1 MLKAKTR
8 KSVLRRFKVTP
19 SGKVLHRHAF
29 RRHLH
34 ANKSKKQLG
43 NLKKV
48 TELKGQFAK
57 RIRKALGK

>member
-1 MLKAKTR
+1 MPKAKTR
-8 KSVLRRFKVTP
+8 KSVVRRFRVTP
-19 SGKVLHRHAF
+19 TGKVMHRHAF

-43 NLKKV
+43 NLKKM
-48 TELKGQFAK
+48 TQLKGQFAK